1 MAIDFSKFKAL
12 TFDCYGTLI
21 DWESGLVSSLQPFLK
36 TKGRDLEAG
45 EILSLY
51 ASIEPAAEKGKF
63 KSYKDVLRECMHAFS
78 QQLAFRLHGEE
89 ENLLSRGIQNWQPFP
104 DSVAALTELQKH
116 FKLCVVSNVDKD
128 LVAHSL
134 RWLQVP
140 FDAVVTAED
149 VGSYKPAHGHFL
161 EAIRRLDLPKSE
173 ILHVA
178 CSQYHDIAPARAL
191 GISSVRV
198 NRRRGQEGTGAT
210 PASSAQADLEVGS
223 LKELVDLVLLP

>member
-21 DWESGLVSSLQPFLK
+21 DWESGLVASLQPFLK
-36 TKGRDLEAG
+36 TKGRDMEAE

-51 ASIEPAAEKGKF
+51 AKFEPEAENGKF
-63 KSYKDVLRECMHAFS
+63 KSYKEVLRECMHAFS
-78 QQLAFRLHGEE
+78 KELTFRLHGEE
-89 ENLLSRGIQNWQPFP
+89 ENLLARGIQNWQPFP
-104 DSVAALTELQKH
+104 DTVAALTELQKH
-116 FKLCVVSNVDKD
+116 YKMCIVSNVDKD
-128 LVAHSL
+128 LVAHSV

-149 VGSYKPAHGHFL
+149 VGSYKPAQGHFL
-161 EAIRRLDLPKSE
+161 EAIRRLELPKSE

-191 GISSVRV
+191 GLKSVWV

-210 PASSAQADLEVGS
+210 PASTAKADLEVGS